1 MNVKKWTKRIGT
13 ALCALWLVLPMPVL
27 AAGKDGITFE
37 KRDGGSVSVTISA
50 DGASAEKV
58 TAAAVQLK
66 VTVTEGQADISF
78 EFAEKIPADVT
89 GSRYENGILYVYAA
103 SDEPIFDEKDEL
115 FLGTVVMKAK
125 TEHALATVEV
135 ISETVSD
142 GQGQEDAEKGY
153 SFQTANTAYGM
164 QERISDEIPEAA
176 ELSAGEGS
184 NGGEDGNHGNGDGN
198 GSEDGN
204 GNGNG
209 GADGNGGNGSGSE
222 NNGGSGNGG
231 SGNGGSGNGENSENG
246 SNQGGAD
253 GSHGNDGGKDDADGG
268 SENIQ
273 QGLNDTTVQQVTN
286 PDEAVKIPTTIVAG
300 TPEKAPLPDLSQNAA
315 AEPGAGKT
323 QGSKDK
329 VTVVKPAE
337 GPSAI
342 LVEEDVLADGKT
354 EAGEQEI
361 SGEEE
366 TAASGK
372 NEIALDQENGGTLDD
387 TKTDKIPLIAAG
399 AAAVTAVAGAAAGLA
414 LWRRNASAGKKS
426 GKRKKK

>member
-1 MNVKKWTKRIGT
+1 MKKWTKRIGT

-231 SGNGGSGNGENSENG
+231 SGNGENSENG

>member
-1 MNVKKWTKRIGT
+1 MKKWTKRIGT

-58 TAAAVQLK
+58 TAAEVQLK

-184 NGGEDGNHGNGDGN
+184 NGGEDGNHGNG
-198 GSEDGN
+198 
-204 GNGNG
+204 NGNG

-231 SGNGGSGNGENSENG
+231 SGNDENSENG

>member
-1 MNVKKWTKRIGT
+1 MKKWTKRIGT

-37 KRDGGSVSVTISA
+37 KRDGGSVSVTVSA

-222 NNGGSGNGG
+222 N
-231 SGNGGSGNGENSENG
+231 NGGSGNGENSENG

>member
-1 MNVKKWTKRIGT
+1 MKKWTKRIGT

-37 KRDGGSVSVTISA
+37 KRDGGSVSVTVSA

-58 TAAAVQLK
+58 TAAEVQLK

-222 NNGGSGNGG
+222 NNGG

>member
-1 MNVKKWTKRIGT
+1 MKKWTKRIGT

-37 KRDGGSVSVTISA
+37 KRDGGSVSVTVSA

-209 GADGNGGNGSGSE
+209 NGGADGNGGNGSGSE
-222 NNGGSGNGG
+222 NNGG

>member
-231 SGNGGSGNGENSENG
+231 SGNGENSENG

>member
-1 MNVKKWTKRIGT
+1 MKKWTKRIGT

-153 SFQTANTAYGM
+153 SFQTVNTAYGM

-426 GKRKKK
+426 GKRKNK

>member
-1 MNVKKWTKRIGT
+1 MKKWTKRIGT

-58 TAAAVQLK
+58 TAAEVQLK

-184 NGGEDGNHGNGDGN
+184 NGGEDGNHGNGDDN

-222 NNGGSGNGG
+222 NNGG

>member
-37 KRDGGSVSVTISA
+37 KRDGGSVSVTVSA

-66 VTVTEGQADISF
+66 VTVTEGQVDISF

-209 GADGNGGNGSGSE
+209 NGGADGNGGNGSGSE
-222 NNGGSGNGG
+222 N
-231 SGNGGSGNGENSENG
+231 NGGSGNGENSENG

-253 GSHGNDGGKDDADGG
+253 GSHGNDGGKDDAD

-286 PDEAVKIPTTIVAG
+286 PDEAVKILTTIVAG

>member
-37 KRDGGSVSVTISA
+37 KRDGGSVSVTVSA

-142 GQGQEDAEKGY
+142 GQGQEDAEKTY

-176 ELSAGEGS
+176 ELSAGEGGNGG

-198 GSEDGN
+198 GGED

-222 NNGGSGNGG
+222 NNGGSGN
-231 SGNGGSGNGENSENG
+231 SENSENG

-253 GSHGNDGGKDDADGG
+253 GSHGNDGGKDDAD

-315 AEPGAGKT
+315 AEPGTGKT

-399 AAAVTAVAGAAAGLA
+399 VAAVTAVAGAAAGLA
-414 LWRRNASAGKKS
+414 LWRRNASAGKKG

>member
-1 MNVKKWTKRIGT
+1 MKKWTKRIGT

-184 NGGEDGNHGNGDGN
+184 NGGEDGNHGNGDDN

-222 NNGGSGNGG
+222 NNGG

-337 GPSAI
+337 GSSAI

-372 NEIALDQENGGTLDD
+372 NEIALDQENGGMLDD

>member
-198 GSEDGN
+198 G
-204 GNGNG
+204 

-222 NNGGSGNGG
+222 N
-231 SGNGGSGNGENSENG
+231 NGGSGNGENSENG

-253 GSHGNDGGKDDADGG
+253 GSHGNDGGKDDAD

-286 PDEAVKIPTTIVAG
+286 PDEAVKILTTIVAG

>member
-1 MNVKKWTKRIGT
+1 MKKWTKRIGT

-184 NGGEDGNHGNGDGN
+184 NGGEDGNHGNGDDN

-222 NNGGSGNGG
+222 N
-231 SGNGGSGNGENSENG
+231 NGGSGNGENSENG

-342 LVEEDVLADGKT
+342 LVEEDALADGKT

>member
-1 MNVKKWTKRIGT
+1 MKKWTKRIGT

-37 KRDGGSVSVTISA
+37 KRDGGSVSVTVSA

-222 NNGGSGNGG
+222 NNGG

>member
-1 MNVKKWTKRIGT
+1 MKKWTKRIGT
-13 ALCALWLVLPMPVL
+13 ALCALGLVLPMPVL

-231 SGNGGSGNGENSENG
+231 SGNGENSENG

>member
-1 MNVKKWTKRIGT
+1 MKKWTKRIGT

-58 TAAAVQLK
+58 TAAEVQLK

-222 NNGGSGNGG
+222 NNGG

>member
-37 KRDGGSVSVTISA
+37 KRDGGSVSVTVSA

-58 TAAAVQLK
+58 TAAEVQLK

-135 ISETVSD
+135 IFETVSD
-142 GQGQEDAEKGY
+142 GQGQEGAEKTY

-184 NGGEDGNHGNGDGN
+184 NGGEDGNHGNGDDN

-222 NNGGSGNGG
+222 NNGG

-414 LWRRNASAGKKS
+414 LWRRNAFAGKKS

>member
-1 MNVKKWTKRIGT
+1 MKKWTKRIGT

-184 NGGEDGNHGNGDGN
+184 NGGEDGNHGNGDDN

>member
-37 KRDGGSVSVTISA
+37 KRDGGSVSVTVSA

-66 VTVTEGQADISF
+66 VTVTEGQVDISF

-142 GQGQEDAEKGY
+142 GQGQEGAEKTY

-184 NGGEDGNHGNGDGN
+184 NGGEDGNHGNGDDN

-222 NNGGSGNGG
+222 NNGG

-337 GPSAI
+337 GSSAI

>member
-142 GQGQEDAEKGY
+142 GQGQEGAEKTY

-222 NNGGSGNGG
+222 N
-231 SGNGGSGNGENSENG
+231 NGGSGNGENSENG

>member
-222 NNGGSGNGG
+222 NNGGSGNG
-231 SGNGGSGNGENSENG
+231 ENSENG

>member
-1 MNVKKWTKRIGT
+1 MKKWTKRIGT

-58 TAAAVQLK
+58 TAAEVQLK

-222 NNGGSGNGG
+222 N
-231 SGNGGSGNGENSENG
+231 NGGSGNGENSENG

>member
-184 NGGEDGNHGNGDGN
+184 NGGEDGNHGNGDDN

-222 NNGGSGNGG
+222 NNGG

>member
-1 MNVKKWTKRIGT
+1 
-13 ALCALWLVLPMPVL
+13 
-27 AAGKDGITFE
+27 
-37 KRDGGSVSVTISA
+37 
-50 DGASAEKV
+50 
-58 TAAAVQLK
+58 
-66 VTVTEGQADISF
+66 
-78 EFAEKIPADVT
+78 
-89 GSRYENGILYVYAA
+89 
-103 SDEPIFDEKDEL
+103 
-115 FLGTVVMKAK
+115 
-125 TEHALATVEV
+125 
-135 ISETVSD
+135 
-142 GQGQEDAEKGY
+142 
-153 SFQTANTAYGM
+153 M

-222 NNGGSGNGG
+222 NNGG

>member
-1 MNVKKWTKRIGT
+1 MKKWTKRIGT

-37 KRDGGSVSVTISA
+37 KRDGGSVSVTVSA

-66 VTVTEGQADISF
+66 VTVTEGQVDISF

-142 GQGQEDAEKGY
+142 GQGQEGAEKTY

-184 NGGEDGNHGNGDGN
+184 NGGEDGNHGNGDDN

-231 SGNGGSGNGENSENG
+231 SGNGGS
-246 SNQGGAD
+246 
-253 GSHGNDGGKDDADGG
+253 
-268 SENIQ
+268 ENIQ
-273 QGLNDTTVQQVTN
+273 QGLNDMTVQQVTN

>member
-1 MNVKKWTKRIGT
+1 MKKWTKRIGT

-37 KRDGGSVSVTISA
+37 KRDGGSVSVTVSA

-58 TAAAVQLK
+58 TAAEVQLK

-231 SGNGGSGNGENSENG
+231 SGNGENSENG

-253 GSHGNDGGKDDADGG
+253 GSHGNDGG

>member
-1 MNVKKWTKRIGT
+1 MKKWTKRIGT

-142 GQGQEDAEKGY
+142 GQGQEGAEKTY

-222 NNGGSGNGG
+222 NNGG

>member
-1 MNVKKWTKRIGT
+1 MKKWTKRIGT

-37 KRDGGSVSVTISA
+37 KRDGGSVSGTISA

-184 NGGEDGNHGNGDGN
+184 NGGEDGNHGNGDDN

-231 SGNGGSGNGENSENG
+231 SGNGKNSENG

>member
-1 MNVKKWTKRIGT
+1 MKKWTKRIGT

-184 NGGEDGNHGNGDGN
+184 NGGEDGNHGNGDDN

-222 NNGGSGNGG
+222 N
-231 SGNGGSGNGENSENG
+231 NGGSGNGENSENG

>member
-135 ISETVSD
+135 IPETVSD
-142 GQGQEDAEKGY
+142 GQGQEGAEKTY

-222 NNGGSGNGG
+222 NNGG

>member
-1 MNVKKWTKRIGT
+1 MKKWTKRRGT

-222 NNGGSGNGG
+222 NNGGSGNG
-231 SGNGGSGNGENSENG
+231 ENSENG

>member
-1 MNVKKWTKRIGT
+1 MKKWTKRIGT
-13 ALCALWLVLPMPVL
+13 ALCALWLVFPMPVL

-37 KRDGGSVSVTISA
+37 KRDGGSVSVTVSA

-89 GSRYENGILYVYAA
+89 GSRYENGVLYVYAA

-135 ISETVSD
+135 ISETISD
-142 GQGQEDAEKGY
+142 GQGQEDAEKAY

-176 ELSAGEGS
+176 ELSAGEGG

-198 GSEDGN
+198 EDGN
-204 GNGNG
+204 G
-209 GADGNGGNGSGSE
+209 DGSE
-222 NNGGSGNGG
+222 NNGGSGSGG
-231 SGNGGSGNGENSENG
+231 NSENG
-246 SNQGGAD
+246 SNQGGTD
-253 GSHGNDGGKDDADGG
+253 GSHGNDGGKDDAD

-315 AEPGAGKT
+315 AEPGTGKT

-414 LWRRNASAGKKS
+414 LWRRNASAGKKG

>member
-1 MNVKKWTKRIGT
+1 MKKWTKRIGT

-231 SGNGGSGNGENSENG
+231 SGNGENSENG

-387 TKTDKIPLIAAG
+387 TKKDKIPLIAAG

>member
-37 KRDGGSVSVTISA
+37 KRDGGSVSVTVSA

-209 GADGNGGNGSGSE
+209 NGGADGNGGNGSGSE
-222 NNGGSGNGG
+222 N
-231 SGNGGSGNGENSENG
+231 NGGSGNGENSENG

-253 GSHGNDGGKDDADGG
+253 GSHGNDGGKDDAD

-286 PDEAVKIPTTIVAG
+286 PDEAVKILTTIVAG

>member
-1 MNVKKWTKRIGT
+1 MKKWTKRIGT

-89 GSRYENGILYVYAA
+89 GSCYENGILYVYAA

-222 NNGGSGNGG
+222 NNGG

>member
-1 MNVKKWTKRIGT
+1 MKKWTKRIGT

-37 KRDGGSVSVTISA
+37 KRDGGSVSVTVSA

-58 TAAAVQLK
+58 TAAEVQLK

-222 NNGGSGNGG
+222 N
-231 SGNGGSGNGENSENG
+231 NGGSGNGENSENG

>member
-1 MNVKKWTKRIGT
+1 MKKWTKRIGT

-58 TAAAVQLK
+58 TAAEVQLK

-135 ISETVSD
+135 ISETISD

-222 NNGGSGNGG
+222 NNGG

>member
-37 KRDGGSVSVTISA
+37 KRDGGSVSVTVSA

-58 TAAAVQLK
+58 TAAEVQLK

-184 NGGEDGNHGNGDGN
+184 NGGEDGNHGNGDDN

-222 NNGGSGNGG
+222 NNGG

>member
-1 MNVKKWTKRIGT
+1 MKKWTKRIGT

-222 NNGGSGNGG
+222 NNGGSGNG
-231 SGNGGSGNGENSENG
+231 ENSENG